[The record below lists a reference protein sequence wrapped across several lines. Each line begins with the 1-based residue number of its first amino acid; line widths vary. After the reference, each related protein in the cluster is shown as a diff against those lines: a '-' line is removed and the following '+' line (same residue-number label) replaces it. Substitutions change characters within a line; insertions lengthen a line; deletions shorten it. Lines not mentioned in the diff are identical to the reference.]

1 MPLHFKPSLFML
13 LSTFTLSING
23 LLSKLLTEYFDDALL
38 VLLRLLV
45 PAIIMLLIVML
56 AKWAVPNKEQ
66 WRPLFIR
73 AVFIA
78 SCQSCFM
85 LALSRLSLIEAVVL
99 FSTGPLFI
107 PFIERILFSTKLS
120 WLMLPTFTLMVLGV
134 VIQNITVQGISW
146 RWDLLLGLAAG
157 FFNGCSQVALFRASK
172 VDLPVMVINGWSFAF
187 AAMIVMPVLALTQ
200 PNYTA
205 SLIHMSELSWG
216 VVTLLIML
224 GFSTAS
230 TQFYRS
236 KAYRLVASNS
246 ELAPLIY
253 TNLIFAFLFQILFYD
268 TNMTWLQVVGT
279 GLIILAS
286 LLNTF
291 GPRYLDYWKLGV

>member
-23 LLSKLLTEYFDDALL
+23 LLSKMLTEYFDDALL

-56 AKWAVPNKEQ
+56 TKWAVPNKEQ

-73 AVFIA
+73 AIFIA

-172 VDLPVMVINGWSFAF
+172 VDLPVM
-187 AAMIVMPVLALTQ
+187 PVLALTQ

-205 SLIHMSELSWG
+205 SLIHMSKLSWG